1 MSQEPQGES
10 TMSASLPGGLPLPP
24 KQGGYSLKDILA
36 LHDQA
41 LSGINPAAVPDG
53 PGPVD
58 EASTTQIIVE
68 WAMPAAAISEPPIPL
83 SERVAPPPPTSPWAA
98 IPLPTLELGSPEMVA
113 DSETTP
119 VHHLPM
125 IDPTAFAA
133 MPIDSLAEVTDDE
146 PTSTTDEPVPLAR
159 LQRSLATLNELEAQL
174 DQLMSEAGAST
185 VPDANEWLGALADLR
200 PDPDPQPSVAVVP
213 AWPAELAES
222 VEAAIRR
229 PAEAASSAASSGT
242 TSPILPS
249 VDTAQPAASAARS
262 EFALATPEGIAAS
275 QAELTAALAEAGRLL
290 TALTDHRRA
299 KQDVDALMA
308 KVQSGTLE
316 VDEVIAVGQAL
327 AEARLC
333 LQQTIVDRQQL
344 SDLIDRLQEDRDL
357 LDQYIEHLKGC

>member
-1 MSQEPQGES
+1 MSQEPQGE
-10 TMSASLPGGLPLPP
+10 TTLSASLPGGLPLPP

-41 LSGINPAAVPDG
+41 LLGITPAAEPD
-53 PGPVD
+53 PVE
-58 EASTTQIIVE
+58 EASSSEIIVE
-68 WAMPAAAISEPPIPL
+68 WAMPAAPLSEPPIPL
-83 SERVAPPPPTSPWAA
+83 SERVAPPPPASPWAA
-98 IPLPTLELGSPEMVA
+98 IPLPTLELGSPERAA
-113 DSETTP
+113 DTEPSL
-119 VHHLPM
+119 VHRLPM

-133 MPIDSLAEVTDDE
+133 MPIDSLAEMTDDE
-146 PTSTTDEPVPLAR
+146 PATPNDEPLPLAR

-200 PDPDPQPSVAVVP
+200 PDPDPQPSVAVAP

-222 VEAAIRR
+222 VEAAMRR
-229 PAEAASSAASSGT
+229 PAEAASLGTASPT
-242 TSPILPS
+242 PPA
-249 VDTAQPAASAARS
+249 VDTAQPAASTASR
-262 EFALATPEGIAAS
+262 EFDLATPEGIAAS
-275 QAELTAALAEAGRLL
+275 QAELTASLAEAGRLL
-290 TALTDHRRA
+290 TALTDHQRA

-327 AEARLC
+327 GEARLC

-344 SDLIDRLQEDRDL
+344 ADLIVRLQQDREL
-357 LDQYIEHLKGC
+357 LDQYIERLKRY